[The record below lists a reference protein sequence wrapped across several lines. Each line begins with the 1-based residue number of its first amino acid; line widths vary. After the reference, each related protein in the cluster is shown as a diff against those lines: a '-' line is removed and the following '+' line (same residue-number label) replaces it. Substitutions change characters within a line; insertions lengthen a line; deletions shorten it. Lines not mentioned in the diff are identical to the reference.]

1 MGVVGP
7 CWSSDDVSFLCL
19 MMILFL
25 SWLGEGRVA
34 VFESIGFVRSRSV
47 CVCACVRCDV
57 YFNACVCIVYSDRL
71 CTILTP
77 KWQQLCFM
85 KITQDHN

>member
-1 MGVVGP
+1 MSRIKEESSLPSDGSGTGLVGVVGP

-47 CVCACVRCDV
+47 CVCV
-57 YFNACVCIVYSDRL
+57 CVC
-71 CTILTP
+71 
-77 KWQQLCFM
+77 KQLPSNQSFD
-85 KITQDHN
+85 KQISSH